1 MARRRLPHQQD
12 LLSNLLT
19 ISRVRE
25 DVELLLGHVIRLQS
39 ETVSLSVANG
49 ISQKDLADVAQL
61 SRQRIG
67 QLADAIDPTTLSAAL
82 LDGQIHQVDQWPQN
96 VMNALAGT
104 AHATESDNPER
115 RAARRQQ
122 ITVVYGEEEAIKR
135 DASLKSARAALT
147 SDSHRRA
154 AHEEAARQRRR
165 TIFGPGEGRS

>member
-12 LLSNLLT
+12 LLSNLLA

-25 DVELLLGHVIRLQS
+25 DVELLLEHVTRLQS

-67 QLADAIDPTTLSAAL
+67 QLADAIDPTTLSAAS

-96 VMNALAGT
+96 VMNALVGT
-104 AHATESDNPER
+104 ARSLEREDPAR
-115 RAARRQQ
+115 RAALRQQ
-122 ITVVYGEEEAIKR
+122 IAVVYGEEEAIKR
-135 DASLKSARAALT
+135 DASLETARAALT
-147 SDSHRRA
+147 SDPDRRA
-154 AHEEAARQRRR
+154 AYEEAARQRRR
-165 TIFGPGEGRS
+165 TIFGPAEGGS